1 MDPWLQ
7 VSYPSVRVAG
17 KCRVDGRVDSLSDRN
32 GNSVW
37 LWVEHW
43 RTVEI
48 VYGNLHIC
56 RGGSWV
62 SYTGI
67 MSCNL
72 ETVRGVLAQVG
83 HVLDK
88 NDVAIHKNVE
98 DLVDVGVTKTDIRQC
113 VLQNNNNIKMLNIL
127 LKILTN
133 LI

>member
-1 MDPWLQ
+1 
-7 VSYPSVRVAG
+7 
-17 KCRVDGRVDSLSDRN
+17 
-32 GNSVW
+32 
-37 LWVEHW
+37 
-43 RTVEI
+43 
-48 VYGNLHIC
+48 
-56 RGGSWV
+56 
-62 SYTGI
+62 